1 MWMSCLGDA
10 DDTADV
16 LMVVEQWKDRS
27 VFGEGEEDQA
37 VARKA
42 DGYFASN
49 WRNEVEYMTFKMED
63 RCKWCGVGVGRH
75 QCCGRFIKKLLYAIF
90 VDERMRGYVGDMRI
104 FEHWFEAVGVG
115 EVFMRLVIRYY
126 EVVTE

>member
-1 MWMSCLGDA
+1 MPTTQLMF
-10 DDTADV
+10 

-63 RCKWCGVGVGRH
+63 RCKWCGVGVG
-75 QCCGRFIKKLLYAIF
+75 GIS
-90 VDERMRGYVGDMRI
+90 
-104 FEHWFEAVGVG
+104 AVGG
-115 EVFMRLVIRYY
+115 LSRSCCMRYLLTRGCGVCWGYANFRALV
-126 EVVTE
+126 